1 MKTLTRCL
9 LILVGLLLLTACA
22 ETLQRPRQLTRGD
35 YSETRQYLT
44 RLIEH
49 KMVERDIVGLS
60 IALVD
65 DQHVVWA
72 EGFGWADAQRK
83 IKATPETVYRTGSI
97 TKLLTAMA
105 AMQLAEQGRMDID
118 QPLQTTLPQFA
129 IKSRFPNAGP
139 VTPRNIMT
147 HHSGLPS
154 NYLNGMWTENPADFT
169 QLVGQLKEEYM
180 AFPPDTI
187 LSYSNVG
194 MTLLGHAVQH
204 VSARPYGE
212 QIEQALLVPMG
223 MSHSYIAATLKDD
236 RRSSKGYSDNKEITA
251 LPLRDLPAGGLNST
265 VLDLA
270 RLTQM
275 VFANGR
281 SGQWQILKP
290 QTLNEMLRYQD
301 GKAPFDLEQ
310 RVGLGWFLD
319 DQFGL
324 AAGLIAAHDGG
335 TLLFHSSLMTLPKH
349 QLAVVVLANS
359 TSAAQAVTAIAEE
372 ALKLALETKT
382 GIRVREPK
390 EISAE
395 GLPAKAEDVKTLPG
409 YYSTPLGLV
418 EIERKG
424 DRLKVKADN
433 ETFNLVRREDGHYH
447 LQYKLL
453 GLLPVGLGI
462 LGELGLTRDEV
473 AGREVLIAH
482 HEGHQ
487 VLAGEKIRS
496 KPLPNAWSA
505 RLGRYEVVDPQPGWM
520 LEDVALHS
528 EKGLLVLEFAARV
541 PHLPNE
547 DDTERL
553 ALVAVNDREAVV
565 HGLGRGKGDTV
576 QVTRRSGE
584 DWLSYSGFLLRRKP

>member
-1 MKTLTRCL
+1 MSVSFCL
-9 LILVGLLLLTACA
+9 QPAR
-22 ETLQRPRQLTRGD
+22 TLQRPTELTRGD
-35 YSETRQYLT
+35 YSENRQYIT
-44 RLIEH
+44 RLIED
-49 KMVERDIVGLS
+49 KMVEHDIVGLS

-72 EGFGWADAQRK
+72 EGFGWADEQRK

-97 TKLLTAMA
+97 TKLFTATA
-105 AMQLAEQGRMDID
+105 AMQLDEQGRMDID
-118 QPLQTTLPQFA
+118 QPLQNALPQFA

-154 NYLNGMWTENPADFT
+154 DYLNGMWTEKPAEFT
-169 QLVGQLKEEYM
+169 QLVVRLKEDYM
-180 AFPPDTI
+180 AYPPDTI
-187 LSYSNVG
+187 LSYSNAG

-204 VSARPYGE
+204 VSGRPYGE

-281 SGQWQILKP
+281 AGQWQILKSE
-290 QTLNEMLRYQD
+290 TLNEMLRYQD
-301 GKAPFDLEQ
+301 GEAPFDLEK

-319 DQFGL
+319 DQFGSE
-324 AAGLIAAHDGG
+324 AGLIAAHDGG
-335 TLLFHSSLMTLPKH
+335 TFLFHSSLMTLPRH

-359 TSAAQAVTAIAEE
+359 ASAAPAVTAIAEE

-382 GIRVREPK
+382 GIRVQEPK
-390 EISAE
+390 EVSAK
-395 GLPAKAEDVKTLPG
+395 GLPARTEDLQAFPG
-409 YYSTPLGLV
+409 HYSTPLGLV
-418 EIERKG
+418 EIERRG
-424 DRLKVKADN
+424 DRLKVIADD
-433 ETFNLVRREDGHYH
+433 ESFNLVRREDGHYH

-453 GLLPVGLGI
+453 GLWPVGLGV
-462 LGELGLTRDEV
+462 LGELGLTHGEV
-473 AGREVLIAH
+473 AGCDVLIAH
-482 HEGHQ
+482 HEGHE
-487 VLAGEKIRS
+487 VLAGEKI
-496 KPLPNAWSA
+496 LPKAVPEAWSA
-505 RLGRYEVVDPQPGWM
+505 RVGHYEVIDPQPG
-520 LEDVALHS
+520 LTLKDVALHS
-528 EKGLLVLEFAARV
+528 EEGLLVLEFGIQL

-565 HGLGRGKGDTV
+565 HGLGRGKGGNV
-576 QVTRRSGE
+576 QVTRRSDE
-584 DWLSYSGFLLRRKP
+584 ELLSYSGFLLRRKP